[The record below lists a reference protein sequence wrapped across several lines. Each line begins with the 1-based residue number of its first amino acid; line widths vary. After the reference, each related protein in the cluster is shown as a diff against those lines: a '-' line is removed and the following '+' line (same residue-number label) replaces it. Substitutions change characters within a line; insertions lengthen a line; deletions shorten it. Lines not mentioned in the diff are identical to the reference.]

1 MNRHIDK
8 KAKVKGR
15 SYERGEIQRLLQF
28 TGVRDKAIILLLA
41 SSGIYIGVLHLI
53 RKKHLF

>member
-28 TGVRDKAIILLLA
+28 AGKR
-41 SSGIYIGVLHLI
+41 
-53 RKKHLF
+53 